1 MKRGSGISG
10 KGKEENRMEA
20 VMERGKDGGRVCV
33 RVCRNERSYG
43 LNEGW

>member
-33 RVCRNERSYG
+33 CACV
-43 LNEGW
+43 